1 MSVLTDAPT
10 EKTLA
15 FVDALLQE
23 RSDLTLE
30 SIPEDRRPKTQ
41 REASAWIED
50 LQARPAL
57 PVTDEQID
65 RVKDLAA
72 QMGETYEMP
81 SDRAKAN
88 RMIFSLTKRLNSR
101 EYHAAKGEA
110 SSALNDLIGEVSTD
124 DVPFD

>member
-23 RSDLTLE
+23 RSDMSLAD
-30 SIPEDRRPKTQ
+30 IPEDKRPQTQ

-50 LQARPAL
+50 LQGRDAL
-57 PVTDEQID
+57 PVKDEQLERI
-65 RVKDLAA
+65 RELAA

-81 SDRAKAN
+81 SDRAQAN

-101 EYHAAKGEA
+101 EYHAAKESA
-110 SSALNDLIGEVSTD
+110 SVTLNDLIGEVSTD
-124 DVPFD
+124 DIPFT

>member
-15 FVDALLQE
+15 FVNALLQE

-30 SIPEDRRPKTQ
+30 EIPEDKRPKSQ

-50 LQARPAL
+50 LQSRPAL

-65 RVKDLAA
+65 RVKELAA

-101 EYHAAKGEA
+101 ESHAAKDEA
-110 SSALNDLIGEVSTD
+110 AAVLTDLIGEVSTD
-124 DVPFD
+124 DIPFE